1 MEIKLNSWDIND
13 AIEEYLEKKYS
24 LKININNLEDY
35 LYLEHYELEYE
46 YEKHKNGKVKK
57 DKDGYKI
64 IKDEKYVKKY
74 ACLNDAS
81 NISFYVDTFK
91 EEVWVMEFY

>member
-13 AIEEYLEKKYS
+13 AIEEYLKKKYS
-24 LKININNLEDY
+24 LKINMNNLEDY
-35 LYLEHYELEYE
+35 LYLEYYELEHE
-46 YEKHKNGKVKK
+46 YQKHKNGKVKK

-74 ACLNDAS
+74 ACLNDNS
-81 NISFYVDTFK
+81 NISFYVDTFN
-91 EEVWVMEFY
+91 EE

>member
-13 AIEEYLEKKYS
+13 AIEEYLKKKYS
-24 LKININNLEDY
+24 LKINMNNLEDC
-35 LYLEHYELEYE
+35 LYLEHYELEHE
-46 YEKHKNGKVKK
+46 YQKHKNGKVKK

-74 ACLNDAS
+74 ACLNDDS
-81 NISFYVDTFK
+81 NISFYVDTFS
-91 EEVWVMEFY
+91 EE

>member
-24 LKININNLEDY
+24 LKININDLEDY
-35 LYLEHYELEYE
+35 LYLEHDELEYE

-57 DKDGYKI
+57 DKDGCRI
-64 IKDEKYVKKY
+64 IKDEKYVTKHV
-74 ACLNDAS
+74 CLDNVCS
-81 NISFYVDTFK
+81 ISFYVDTFN
-91 EEVWVMEFY
+91 EE

>member
-24 LKININNLEDY
+24 LKINMNNLEDNP
-35 LYLEHYELEYE
+35 YLEYQTIEYE
-46 YEKHKNGKVKK
+46 YQKHKNGKVKK

-74 ACLNDAS
+74 ACLNDDS
-81 NISFYVDTFK
+81 NISFYVDTFN
-91 EEVWVMEFY
+91 EE